1 MLPRPSRVL
10 VTNPDRQ
17 LPCHFSK
24 TVLRIPSTVQPSLF
38 LLKFP
43 SVQQH
48 EGFPGIAHRHQH
60 PGEQV
65 EFRQAT
71 AGTGREDR
79 GKFLFPRPDLG
90 STAAPV
96 KRKAG
101 GNKNL
106 RQGDSSS
113 HPADGRRRTQRVDES
128 LVRLTFLP
136 FMQRKAGC
144 AHLAQKDLIFGKCAT
159 GMQKV
164 CSHFPT

>member
-1 MLPRPSRVL
+1 LQSDGDL
-10 VTNPDRQ
+10 E
-17 LPCHFSK
+17 
-24 TVLRIPSTVQPSLF
+24 
-38 LLKFP
+38 
-43 SVQQH
+43 SVQGNIGH
-48 EGFPGIAHRHQH
+48 
-60 PGEQV
+60 
-65 EFRQAT
+65 AT
-71 AGTGREDR
+71 AAVLMDTYAHTGQAPAGADREDR
-79 GKFLFPRPDLG
+79 GKLLFPKYVPG
-90 STAAPV
+90 STPTPA